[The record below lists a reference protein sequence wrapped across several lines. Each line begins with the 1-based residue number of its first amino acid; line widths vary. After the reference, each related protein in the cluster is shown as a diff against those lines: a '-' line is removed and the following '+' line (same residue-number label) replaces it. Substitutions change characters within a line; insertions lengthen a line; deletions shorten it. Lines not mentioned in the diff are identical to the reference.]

1 MKLFATRPAFLR
13 PRFALTALAALSAW
27 IWAAGCFNAG
37 AAPTTPSAPV
47 ASPPVFAPPPVSVA
61 PSVSVAP
68 TATPTVPAVRR
79 LKWRVVASYPHDAK
93 AFTEGLLWHDG
104 GFYEST
110 GLEGQSS
117 VRRVAFPSGRVVQSV
132 KLSRD
137 LFGEGLTL
145 MGDRLINLTWQTRR
159 GLVFDRASLR
169 LQRDFS
175 YATEGWGLT
184 NDGRDLIMSDG
195 TSTLTYL
202 DANTFKPLRRVSV
215 TQNGQ
220 PLRDLNELEWIDG
233 QIWANV
239 WETNV
244 IVQID
249 PASGRVVSTL
259 DLTGILPPQ
268 AKNGG
273 EDVLNGIAYD
283 AQKKRIFVTGKL
295 WPRLFHI
302 KVE

>member
-1 MKLFATRPAFLR
+1 MKHLLKSPSPFLFAS
-13 PRFALTALAALSAW
+13 FAALAVWTTL
-27 IWAAGCFNAG
+27 AGCFNAG
-37 AAPTTPSAPV
+37 AAPT
-47 ASPPVFAPPPVSVA
+47 APPI
-61 PSVSVAP
+61 AP
-68 TATPTVPAVRR
+68 TAVAASTATVSSPSAGAAPAPKATPLPTVPAVRR

-93 AFTEGLLWHDG
+93 AFTQGLLWHDG

-110 GLEGQSS
+110 GLEGRSS
-117 VRRVAFPSGRVVQSV
+117 VRRVEFPSGRVVKKAS
-132 KLSRD
+132 LSSD

-169 LQRDFS
+169 LLREFS

-195 TSTLTYL
+195 TSTLSYL
-202 DANTFKPLRRVSV
+202 DANTFKPLRRMAV

-220 PLRDLNELEWIDG
+220 PLRMLNELEWIDG

-239 WETNV
+239 WETN
-244 IVQID
+244 IIAQID

-268 AKNGG
+268 AKKGG

-283 AQKKRIFVTGKL
+283 AQTKRVFVTGKL

-302 KVE
+302 AVE